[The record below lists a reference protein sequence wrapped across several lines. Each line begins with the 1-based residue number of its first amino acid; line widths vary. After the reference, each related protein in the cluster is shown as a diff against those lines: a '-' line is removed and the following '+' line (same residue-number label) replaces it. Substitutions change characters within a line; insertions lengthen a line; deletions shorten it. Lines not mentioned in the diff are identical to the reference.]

1 MGELIVQPDAEFIV
15 GTALSIKVSELLGRQ
30 VPAFIDLP
38 NPRPAGQFIRVLR
51 VGGSRRNVSTWVPT
65 LAVESWGQRKS
76 QAWELAQLVD
86 SLMYWF
92 TEIGGHA
99 VYDVTEFAGPANL
112 PDPLTDQAR
121 YTATYAVPIRA
132 QQVLAL

>member
-1 MGELIVQPDAEFIV
+1 MELVLQPDAEFIV
-15 GTALSIKVSELLGRQ
+15 GTALSIKVSEILGRQ
-30 VPAFIDLP
+30 VPATIDLP
-38 NPRPAGQFIRVLR
+38 NPRPAEFIRVLR
-51 VGGSRRNVSTWVPT
+51 VGGSRRNVATWVPT
-65 LAVESWGQRKS
+65 LAVESWAQRKS

-92 TEIGGHA
+92 TEVAGYA
-99 VYDVTEFAGPANL
+99 VYDVREFAGPANL

-132 QQVLAL
+132 QQVLAI

>member
-1 MGELIVQPDAEFIV
+1 MAELIVQPDAEFIV
-15 GTALSIKVSELLGRQ
+15 ATALSIKVSELLGRQ
-30 VPAFIDLP
+30 VPGAIDIP
-38 NPRPAGQFIRVLR
+38 RTRPAEFIRVLR

-65 LAVESWGQRKS
+65 LAVESWAQRKS
-76 QAWELAQLVD
+76 EAWEIAQLVD

-92 TEIGGHA
+92 TEIAGHA
-99 VYDVTEFAGPANL
+99 VYDVTEFAGPGNL